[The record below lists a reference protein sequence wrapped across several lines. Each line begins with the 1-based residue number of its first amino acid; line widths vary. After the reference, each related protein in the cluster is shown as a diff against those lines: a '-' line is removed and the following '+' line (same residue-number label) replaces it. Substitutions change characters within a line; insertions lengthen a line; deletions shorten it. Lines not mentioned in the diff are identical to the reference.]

1 MVVGTMVVEISMGDT
16 FSLKDKRQI
25 VKSIIERLK
34 NRYNISV
41 AEVDRQDDLRRAV
54 IGMACVSTTGEH
66 AGRQLDRALYFMESD
81 GRFTVEN
88 VTKEML

>member
-1 MVVGTMVVEISMGDT
+1 MIIGTMAVEISLSGT

-41 AEVDRQDDLRRAV
+41 AEVDRQDDIRWAV
-54 IGMACVSTTGEH
+54 IGMACVSNTSEH
-66 AGRQLDRALYFMESD
+66 VNRQLDNALSFMEND
-81 GRFTVEN
+81 GRFTIEKVQ
-88 VTKEML
+88 KEIL